1 MNESVVKIVNGL
13 RELAD
18 SLEGTLKNEINKVQD
33 TSSKVEK
40 VSKKEELKVEPITLE
55 KVRAV
60 LAGLCQ
66 AGKQAKVKALIQKY
80 GAEKLTALDPT
91 CYVELL
97 REAEEL

>member
-1 MNESVVKIVNGL
+1 MNEALLKIISGL
-13 RELAD
+13 RELAN
-18 SLEGTLKNEINKVQD
+18 SLEVALKDEKNQVKDISE
-33 TSSKVEK
+33 KVEIK
-40 VSKKEELKVEPITLE
+40 TENIERKEETITLE

-60 LAGLCQ
+60 LAGLSQ